1 MKAAD
6 NRIINLEDID
16 DRIILL
22 SLFVFTLLIRIFHS
36 SMIQVIAND
45 SVKIIY
51 TSMVFS
57 DLGNLSLKDFIVDV
71 HPLFP
76 FLISLLSKTGL
87 SYELSGK
94 MLSVFFGSVTV
105 VPLYLF
111 TKKGYSKTV
120 GVYTCFL
127 FAIHPYLYINSS
139 ELLRDSTYI
148 FFLASAVFLAWRGF
162 DEGKYRFFVFAGIT
176 SALAYLTKAE
186 GVFII
191 FVMLIF
197 IWLQNIKIRGYN
209 FKVRI
214 LTLLSF
220 LSVILIVVI
229 PYLIVLQVKADS
241 FTLSFSKPF
250 EMILN
255 SHMQVANFED
265 FFERLAYRSGNI
277 AFDKFQVFVGILC
290 EAIFPPFLFLL
301 AMHLV
306 RFWTREKITSYERY
320 IDFIIFSFFALIFVY
335 FNSFCILSRRYF
347 LGTVAIMTVFMGR
360 GMELLFTQLFKL
372 NKKKITVLKTIGVGD
387 ILVLLI
393 ILSMF
398 FAHFFKGTSDWRY
411 DKVGLKIAGEQILE
425 EFGSGKKI
433 LSNDSR
439 TAYYAKGQHFMLDQS
454 RMKEIEMGVD
464 GELTYDFVV
473 IYRKRNN
480 EHYTGEFPG
489 IFDSGKYDLLKVK
502 LPPDAKEVYVYR
514 LK

>member
-1 MKAAD
+1 MKVAD
-6 NRIINLEDID
+6 NKIVNFEDID

-22 SLFVFTLLIRIFHS
+22 SLFMFALLIRIFHS
-36 SMIQVIAND
+36 SMIQVVAND
-45 SVKIIY
+45 ATKIIH
-51 TSMVFS
+51 TAMIFN
-57 DLGNLSLKDFIVDV
+57 DLGSLSIKDFIVDV

-76 FLISLLSKTGL
+76 LLISLLSKTGL
-87 SYELSGK
+87 TYEFSGK
-94 MLSVFFGSVTV
+94 ALSVFFGSVTV

-111 TKKGYSKTV
+111 AKKGYSKTV

-127 FAIHPYLYINSS
+127 FAIHPYLYIDSS

-148 FFLASAVFLAWRGF
+148 FFLVSTVFLAWRGF
-162 DEGKYRFFVFAGIT
+162 DEGRYRYFVFAGLT

-186 GVFII
+186 GIFII
-191 FVMLIF
+191 FIILVF
-197 IWLQNIKIRGYN
+197 IWLYDIKIRGYN

-214 LTLLSF
+214 LNLLSF

-229 PYLIVLQVKADS
+229 PYLIVLQIKAGS

-255 SHMQVANFED
+255 SDVHVGDFED

-277 AFDKFQVFVGILC
+277 AYDKFQVFVGILC

-301 AMHLV
+301 SMHLI

-335 FNSFCILSRRYF
+335 FNSYVILSRRYF

-360 GMELLFTQLFKL
+360 GLDLLFIQLVKL
-372 NKKKITVLKTIGVGD
+372 NREKIVMFKRIGVGD

-398 FAHFFKGTSDWRY
+398 FVHFFKGVSDWRY
-411 DKVGLKIAGEQILE
+411 DKVGLKIVGERILE
-425 EFGSGKKI
+425 EFGGGKKI
-433 LSNDSR
+433 LSNDPR
-439 TAYYAKGQHFMLDQS
+439 AAYYAKGQHFFIDKS
-454 RMKEIEMGVD
+454 RLEEIETGVNGD
-464 GELTYDFVV
+464 TIYDFVV
-473 IYRKRNN
+473 IYRKENN
-480 EHYTGEFPG
+480 ERYSSEYPE
-489 IFDSGKYDLLKVK
+489 IFNPDRCQLLKMEF
-502 LPPDAKEVYVYR
+502 PPDAKEVYVYR
-514 LK
+514 MR